1 MKLKNKKPTE
11 IYCVED
17 LFKYYLFGQGN
28 LLYVCNTISPKIV
41 DLFSEIMDTELF
53 VIYFDYREYD
63 PEFAQTHVKNGLVEY
78 KLNKKYI
85 IYKQTYKYQSKNK
98 EKFITTILP
107 EYIDKYCNYT
117 REIKEQGLMCT
128 KITYSSYGSK
138 TEIVNEQFKLNI
150 SRQSIYLHEKELS
163 PQYIY
168 NKEQEILKE
177 IKKLNI
183 KPSGYYSYD
192 EEFIKINKKIYVRL
206 ALIDVHTKMIIN
218 DELIPKDQFNK
229 EYIEKFLKES
239 TDGIKLKTIITDGY
253 RSYPEIIERLGAKH
267 QLCTFHIMQNLMVK
281 LNPYINT
288 KRRLIDSLTKSNEK
302 KEAKIKE
309 LKSKITLKRGR
320 PKNSDKKLK
329 NNITKRKKLKSE
341 IDENKEKIRKY
352 KAKIKEHLE
361 YKETIKKIF
370 RAKTFKTAMKYYH
383 QLYDKLE
390 ELPSIIKDFI
400 KTLSKKIN
408 KALEYTKDKK
418 IPKTN
423 NIVELLFKVTF
434 PGKIKRIY
442 RTYVGAITQI
452 KLDDLKWIERNV
464 LKKPDKNKIIS

>member
-85 IYKQTYKYQSKNK
+85 NYKQTYKYQSKNK

>member
-1 MKLKNKKPTE
+1 M
-11 IYCVED
+11 
-17 LFKYYLFGQGN
+17 
-28 LLYVCNTISPKIV
+28 
-41 DLFSEIMDTELF
+41 
-53 VIYFDYREYD
+53 
-63 PEFAQTHVKNGLVEY
+63 
-78 KLNKKYI
+78 
-85 IYKQTYKYQSKNK
+85 
-98 EKFITTILP
+98 TTMLP
-107 EYIDKYCNYT
+107 DYIDKYCNYT
-117 REIKEQGLMCT
+117 REIKKQGLMCT

-138 TEIVNEQFKLNI
+138 TEMVNEQFNLNI

-177 IKKLNI
+177 IEKLNI
-183 KPSGYYSYD
+183 QPSGYYSYD

-218 DELIPKDQFNK
+218 DELITKDQFNK
-229 EYIEKFLKES
+229 EYIEKFLIES
-239 TDGIKLKTIITDGY
+239 TKEIKLDTIITDGY

-288 KRRLIDSLTKSNEK
+288 KQRLIESLTKANKK
-302 KEAKIKE
+302 KEAKIEE

-320 PKNSDKKLK
+320 PKNSDKKVK
-329 NNITKRKKLKSE
+329 NNINKRKKLKSE

-352 KAKIKEHLE
+352 KAKIKEHVE

-370 RAKTFKTAMKYYH
+370 RAKSFKTAMKYFN

-390 ELPSIIKDFI
+390 ELPPIIKNFI

-423 NIVELLFKVTF
+423 NLVELLFKVTF

-442 RTYVGAITQI
+442 RTYAGAVTQI
-452 KLDDLKWIERNV
+452 KLDDLKWIEKNV
-464 LKKPDKNKIIS
+464 LKKTGKNKIIS

>member
-28 LLYVCNTISPKIV
+28 LLYICNTISPKIV
-41 DLFSEIMDTELF
+41 DLLSEIMDTELF

-98 EKFITTILP
+98 KKYMTTMLP

-117 REIKEQGLMCT
+117 KEIKEQGLMCT
-128 KITYSSYGSK
+128 KITYSSYESK
-138 TEIVNEQFKLNI
+138 TGIVNEQFDLNI

-168 NKEQEILKE
+168 NKEQEILKQIE
-177 IKKLNI
+177 KLNI

-192 EEFIKINKKIYVRL
+192 EEFIKINNKIYVRL

-218 DELIPKDQFNK
+218 DELISKDQFNK
-229 EYIEKFLKES
+229 EYIEKFLKDS
-239 TDGIKLKTIITDGY
+239 TEGIKLENIITDGY
-253 RSYPEIIERLGAKH
+253 RSYPEIIESLGAKH
-267 QLCTFHIMQNLMVK
+267 QLCTFHIMQNLMLK

-288 KRRLIDSLTKSNEK
+288 RKRRIESLTKANKK
-302 KEAKIKE
+302 KEAKIIE
-309 LKSKITLKRGR
+309 LKNEIPLKRGR
-320 PKNSDKKLK
+320 PKKSDKKAI
-329 NNITKRKKLKSE
+329 NNLEKRKKLKRE
-341 IDENKEKIRKY
+341 IDENKEKIREY
-352 KAKIKEHLE
+352 KGKIKEHLE

-370 RAKTFKTAMKYYH
+370 RAKSFKTAMKYYH

-390 ELPSIIKDFI
+390 ELPPIIKNFI

-423 NIVELLFKVTF
+423 NLVELLFKVTF

-442 RTYVGAITQI
+442 RTYAGAITQI

-464 LKKPDKNKIIS
+464 LKKNRRK